1 MTGDEFSGAVTAAT
15 SMFGDATRRRIYLF
29 ARDADR
35 GVTAS
40 ETAEH
45 FELHPN
51 VARHH
56 LDKLASGGYL
66 DVAADPGEGRTGR
79 PSKRYRL
86 SPKAAPLA
94 FPTRRNDLLVS
105 LLGKAL
111 SMLSLE
117 QAEAMAQEVGEA
129 YGRDLAVTM
138 HPGEGHRSL
147 QSALHAVAD
156 ALTAHGFAAHAEE
169 RPGMIAIISDACPF
183 GELSTQH
190 PVICAV
196 DRGIVR
202 GMLRE
207 LHSDDAD
214 SPIPSQ
220 ETSRAQGD
228 LACVTTV

>member
-1 MTGDEFSGAVTAAT
+1 
-15 SMFGDATRRRIYLF
+15 MFGDSTRRRIYLF
-29 ARDADR
+29 VREADG
-35 GVTAS
+35 GVTATA
-40 ETAEH
+40 TAEH
-45 FELHPN
+45 FEIHPN

-56 LDKLASGGYL
+56 LDKLSGGGYL
-66 DVAADPGEGRTGR
+66 DVAADQGEGRTGR
-79 PSKRYRL
+79 PSKRYRA
-86 SPKAAPLA
+86 SPKAAPLS
-94 FPTRRNDLLVS
+94 FPIRRNDLLVS

-111 SMLSLE
+111 SLLPLA

-129 YGRDLAVTM
+129 YGRDLAITIN
-138 HPGEGHRSL
+138 PGDGHRSL

-169 RPGMIAIISDACPF
+169 RLGVIAIISDACPF

-207 LHSDDAD
+207 LHGDDAD
-214 SPIPSQ
+214 SPIPTQ